1 MIGAWTFGRSDVVH
15 RFRCLPPILIALALA
30 GPASG
35 QTMDMGDNPADA
47 AFLQAMKNMMIGMH
61 QSMPT
66 GETDGDFVRFM
77 LPHHQA
83 AVDMAKTELQYGKD
97 PELKRLAT
105 DIVAAQDKEIAE
117 MKDWLAKH
125 AK

>member
-1 MIGAWTFGRSDVVH
+1 MPEC
-15 RFRCLPPILIALALA
+15 RFLSPLLLALALT
-30 GPASG
+30 GPARAQS
-35 QTMDMGDNPADA
+35 MDMGDNPADA

-66 GETDGDFVRFM
+66 GDTDSDFARFM

-97 PELKRLAT
+97 PELRHLAT
-105 DIVAAQDKEIAE
+105 DIIATQDKEIAE
-117 MKDWLAKH
+117 MNAWLAKH